1 MNNNHNN
8 NIFSFK
14 KFSAFSEETEMLA
27 GLASGDDGTQ
37 FAPSEQNPS
46 FSHVPA
52 NQDYFVPQF
61 AEAHNSE

>member
-1 MNNNHNN
+1 MNNNHKN

-14 KFSAFSEETEMLA
+14 KFSTFKEETETLA

-52 NQDYFVPQF
+52 NQDYFVPQYV
-61 AEAHNSE
+61 EAHNSE